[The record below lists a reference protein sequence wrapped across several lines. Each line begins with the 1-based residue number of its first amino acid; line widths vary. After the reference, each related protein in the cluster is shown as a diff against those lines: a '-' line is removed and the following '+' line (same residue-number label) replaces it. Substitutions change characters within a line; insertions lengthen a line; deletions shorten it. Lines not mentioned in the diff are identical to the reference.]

1 MLKQKKEKRINV
13 RLVNNNAKHYKRYA
27 SKPSFFRKNVFSKN
41 CVAIHE
47 IKLVLAHNKPIYV
60 RFSISDFGK
69 YLMCE
74 FHYNYIKTKYENCA
88 KLFFTDRR

>member
-60 RFSISDFGK
+60 RFSIPDFGK